1 MEVRCTYQYK
11 LYQCDKLSCLNRQID
26 IAAEIWNHC
35 IALHRRYY
43 KWFGKHLSANRL
55 KVFLTSLKKM
65 DRYAHW
71 RLLGSQAIQDIVERI
86 GRAYDAFFDH
96 LKKKRSGRKAPPRFR
111 KQRNYRSF
119 TLKQAG
125 YKFHDGNHV
134 TINGVDYK
142 YAAHRPFAGT
152 IKTLTVKRNAMG
164 EFFIFLSCIQEWPD
178 VPARTGKAVGI
189 DFGLKHFLTLDN
201 GRKIDSPVWYKS
213 SLNEIRKA
221 HRSVS
226 RCKKGSGNRKR
237 ALMHLD
243 RVHEKVSNRRK
254 DWFFKLANELTSE
267 YAVICIEDLNL
278 DAMKQLWGRK
288 VSDYAFAEFVSILDW
303 VALKNGCQVI
313 KIDRWTPSSK
323 ACHVCGVLTEST
335 KDLRIRTWTCPACG
349 TVHDRDVNAA
359 INIRNMGLSM
369 LSA

>member
-11 LYQCDKLSCLNRQID
+11 LYQCDKLSSLNRQID
-26 IAAEIWNHC
+26 IAAEIWNHCIALHRRYYKWFGKHLSANIAAEIWNHC

-178 VPARTGKAVGI
+178 VPARTGKAVGM

-201 GRKIDSPVWYKS
+201 
-213 SLNEIRKA
+213 
-221 HRSVS
+221 
-226 RCKKGSGNRKR
+226 
-237 ALMHLD
+237 
-243 RVHEKVSNRRK
+243 
-254 DWFFKLANELTSE
+254 
-267 YAVICIEDLNL
+267 
-278 DAMKQLWGRK
+278 
-288 VSDYAFAEFVSILDW
+288 
-303 VALKNGCQVI
+303 
-313 KIDRWTPSSK
+313 
-323 ACHVCGVLTEST
+323 
-335 KDLRIRTWTCPACG
+335 
-349 TVHDRDVNAA
+349 
-359 INIRNMGLSM
+359 
-369 LSA
+369 

>member
-11 LYQCDKLSCLNRQID
+11 LYQCDKLSSLNRQID

-96 LKKKRSGRKAPPRFR
+96 LKKKRGGRKSPP
-111 KQRNYRSF
+111 
-119 TLKQAG
+119 
-125 YKFHDGNHV
+125 
-134 TINGVDYK
+134 DYK

-178 VPARTGKAVGI
+178 VPARTGKAVGM

-201 GRKIDSPVWYKS
+201 GRKIDAPVWYKS
-213 SLNEIRKA
+213 SLNEIRRA
-221 HRSVS
+221 HRAVS
-226 RCKKGSGNRKR
+226 RCKKGTKKAAATGS
-237 ALMHLD
+237 APSCIWIASM
-243 RVHEKVSNRRK
+243 RR
-254 DWFFKLANELTSE
+254 FQTAARTGS
-267 YAVICIEDLNL
+267 LN
-278 DAMKQLWGRK
+278 W
-288 VSDYAFAEFVSILDW
+288 
-303 VALKNGCQVI
+303 
-313 KIDRWTPSSK
+313 
-323 ACHVCGVLTEST
+323 
-335 KDLRIRTWTCPACG
+335 RT
-349 TVHDRDVNAA
+349 N
-359 INIRNMGLSM
+359 
-369 LSA
+369 